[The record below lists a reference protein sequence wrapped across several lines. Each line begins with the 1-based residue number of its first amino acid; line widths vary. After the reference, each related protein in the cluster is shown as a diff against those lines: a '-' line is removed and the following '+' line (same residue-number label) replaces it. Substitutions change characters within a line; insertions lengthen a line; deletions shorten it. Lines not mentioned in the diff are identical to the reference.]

1 MKHIIKDFKIDG
13 TEWIKIQNDAL
24 KFLESKNQKINQQ
37 VILEYAVDAYGDHI
51 LNNEFKLNNQKIKEN
66 KYYFRPIILNKKF
79 SINEFTFQL
88 KSYYLDEEFTKN
100 LKIDQCKKVP
110 FSMNPEY
117 ETQINEFTKSYIN
130 NFKFRDKKEINSVI
144 NEGDVVHIEAL
155 HKGTNRV
162 NKFEIIA
169 SSDIKDDYKD
179 VNYLENKLIGKNVG
193 ETFTFEANK
202 DVALEIKIEEAFTIT
217 PEPITDENAYKIGI
231 EELKTLDDVKK
242 YIRKSILEQI
252 ISETLFE
259 FGWRVLES
267 IRESNEKIE
276 LPEDLVN
283 NDIEA
288 FQFESDFVG
297 DKKEVVEDAI
307 ISFFWFNFV
316 AHAFDISI
324 FNKEINYEI
333 KRVKTFLNME
343 NNNDINIRKIAD
355 AILLKKL
362 ALKILEE
369 TDKSFIEKFK
379 DYIVFE

>member
-1 MKHIIKDFKIDG
+1 M
-13 TEWIKIQNDAL
+13 
-24 KFLESKNQKINQQ
+24 
-37 VILEYAVDAYGDHI
+37 
-51 LNNEFKLNNQKIKEN
+51 
-66 KYYFRPIILNKKF
+66 
-79 SINEFTFQL
+79 
-88 KSYYLDEEFTKN
+88 
-100 LKIDQCKKVP
+100 
-110 FSMNPEY
+110 
-117 ETQINEFTKSYIN
+117 
-130 NFKFRDKKEINSVI
+130 
-144 NEGDVVHIEAL
+144 

-202 DVALEIKIEEAFTIT
+202 DVSLEIKIEEAFTIT

-259 FGWRVLES
+259 FGWRVIES

-276 LPEDLVN
+276 LPDDLVN